1 MKMVPGFFWG
11 LVLILIGLAVI
22 FRVVFDVN
30 LFRIIIGIL
39 IILFGIRIL
48 LGKTWMP
55 ERSKK
60 EHDTFFSDQ
69 KYSEIPKDNT
79 EYNVIFGRSVY
90 DFTRSDLAVRE
101 PVRIKIN
108 VVFGAAVIK
117 IKPDMPVR
125 IKSEAVFGAS
135 RMPDGNTV
143 AFGSINY
150 NTRSFSEDAPH
161 LYIESNVVFGGIEIL
176 NK

>member
-11 LVLILIGLAVI
+11 LVLIFIGLAII

-30 LFRIIIGIL
+30 LFRIIIAVL

-48 LGKTWMP
+48 VGKNWMP
-55 ERSKK
+55 DRSGRKR
-60 EHDTFFSDQ
+60 DTIFSDRN
-69 KYSEIPKDNT
+69 YNEIPKDKT
-79 EYNVIFGRSVY
+79 EYNVIFGKSVY
-90 DFTRSDLAVRE
+90 DFTGQDSTVRE

-117 IKPDMPVR
+117 INPDMPVR
-125 IKSEAVFGAS
+125 IKSEAVFGGS

-150 NTRSFSEDAPH
+150 STRSFSENTPH
-161 LYIESNVVFGGIEIL
+161 LYIESNVVFGGIEIVY
-176 NK
+176 K

>member
-11 LVLILIGLAVI
+11 LVLILIGLSII

-30 LFRIIIGIL
+30 LFRIILSVL

-48 LGKTWMP
+48 VGKSWMP

-60 EHDTFFSDQ
+60 EHDTIFSDRN
-69 KYSEIPKDNT
+69 YNEIPKDKT
-79 EYNVIFGRSVY
+79 EYNVIFGKAVY
-90 DFTRSDLAVRE
+90 DFTGRDLTVRE
-101 PVRIKIN
+101 PIRIKIN
-108 VVFGAAVIK
+108 VIFGAAVVK
-117 IKPDMPVR
+117 INPDMPVR
-125 IKSEAVFGAS
+125 IKSEAVFGGS

-143 AFGSINY
+143 AFGSINF
-150 NTRSFSEDAPH
+150 NTRSFNENAPY
-161 LYIESNVVFGGIEIL
+161 LYIESNVVFGGIEIV

>member
-11 LVLILIGLAVI
+11 LVLILIGIAII

-30 LFRIIIGIL
+30 LFRIIVGIL

-48 LGKTWMP
+48 IGKNWMP
-55 ERSKK
+55 EKSIK
-60 EHDTFFSDQ
+60 EHDTLFSDRI
-69 KYSEIPKDNT
+69 YSEIPKDNT
-79 EYNVIFGRSVY
+79 EYNVVFGRSVY
-90 DFTRSDLAVRE
+90 DFTRAELAANE
-101 PVRIKIN
+101 TVRIKIN
-108 VVFGAAVIK
+108 VVFGAVVIK
-117 IKPDMPVR
+117 INSDMPVR
-125 IKSEAVFGAS
+125 IKSEAVFGGS

-150 NTRSFSEDAPH
+150 NTRSYSENIPY